1 MLSSKSPA
9 ASPPPEPGAG
19 ESVVLAVVGPTASGK
34 SAWALELAQR
44 LDAEIVSA
52 DSRQLYRG
60 LEIGS
65 AKPTPAERALIP
77 HHCLDL
83 RDPAESI
90 SLAEYLDAA
99 RAAIAHIQSRGKLPL
114 IVGGSGQYVWAL
126 LEGWIVPPAPPDHVL
141 RDQLTREAETRGA
154 PALHDDLAQVDPA
167 AARRIPPNNLRRIIR
182 ALEVHRQTG
191 RPISSWQRERR
202 PLRFSSY
209 APAHSPEALDRRIDE
224 RAAAMFRDGFV
235 GEVADLLRSG
245 VPEDAP
251 GFDAIGYREV
261 LAHLRGELSLLDTVA
276 AVARATQRFS
286 RRQRKWFR
294 ADDPR
299 IRWSAALPRRIDLG
313 ANAPSPTLG

>member
-1 MLSSKSPA
+1 MPSSKSPA

-19 ESVVLAVVGPTASGK
+19 DAVLAVVGPTASGK

-99 RAAIAHIQSRGKLPL
+99 RAAIADIQRRGKLPL

-126 LEGWIVPPAPPDHVL
+126 LEGWIVPPAPPDHAL
-141 RDQLTREAETRGA
+141 RDQLAREAETRGA
-154 PALHDDLAQVDPA
+154 PALHDDLARVDPDA
-167 AARRIPPNNLRRIIR
+167 ASRIPPNNLRRIIR

-202 PLRFSSY
+202 PLRFSAY

-224 RAAAMFRDGFV
+224 RAAAMFRAGFV
-235 GEVADLLRSG
+235 DEVAALLRDG

-294 ADDPR
+294 ADDSR
-299 IRWSAALPRRIDLG
+299 IRWSAAPPQRIDLG